1 MVLEKNRKIILI
13 TILVKNVE
21 VELYLVDRSNL
32 LVVNRNYNW
41 GIMRLKMYS

>member
-32 LVVNRNYNW
+32 LVVNRNYN
-41 GIMRLKMYS
+41 